1 MFARKSVLKLFCIF
15 STLAAF
21 ALLGFVTV
29 APVAAQSTGNVY
41 VLSNSEEN
49 AVIVFHR
56 NADGTIS
63 QTGRFV
69 TGGSGSG
76 EGANPLGSQG
86 PVILSADNRMLF
98 AVNAGSNS
106 ISVFSVSGDELNRL
120 QTISS
125 GGTRPI
131 GLTASHDL
139 LYVLNTG
146 DSPNI
151 TGFRIVPGDSPLVA
165 LDGSTQSLTNG
176 SAAQP
181 AEVIFNREGNV
192 LLVTEKGTNQID
204 SFMLN
209 EAGQAQA
216 AEPWPATGSVPFGC
230 AFSRNNIAVLAYT
243 ADAAPEAGGVGS
255 YRVTTEGNMI
265 PIGSEVSNGQTAS
278 TWMAV
283 TGNGALAF
291 TTNTVSGTISSF
303 AVSPESGNVTLSQP
317 VAATLRGGEESRT
330 LFPSDM
336 ALSNSSRYLYVRNGA
351 NGTVTGFAVHS
362 DGTLTPVAHAEGLP
376 ENAAG
381 IAAR

>member
-1 MFARKSVLKLFCIF
+1 MFAGKSVLKLFCMF
-15 STLAAF
+15 STLVAF
-21 ALLGFVTV
+21 ALLGFV
-29 APVAAQSTGNVY
+29 PVTPLAAQSTGNVY

-63 QTGRFV
+63 QAGRFA

-76 EGANPLGSQG
+76 EGTNPLGSQG

-98 AVNAGSNS
+98 AVNAGSHS
-106 ISVFSVSGDELNRL
+106 ISAFSVSGDQLNLL

-125 GGTRPI
+125 GGDRPI
-131 GLTASHDL
+131 SLTASHDL

-151 TGFRIVPGDSPLVA
+151 TGFRIVPGDSPLAA
-165 LDGSTQSLTNG
+165 LDASTQSLTNG
-176 SAAQP
+176 DAAHP
-181 AEVIFNREGNV
+181 AEVVFNRQGNV

-204 SFMLN
+204 SFAVN
-209 EAGQAQA
+209 EAGLAQA
-216 AEPWPATGSVPFGC
+216 PEAWPATGSVPFGC
-230 AFSRNNIAVLAYT
+230 AFSRNNVAVLAYT
-243 ADAAPEAGGVGS
+243 AHAAPEQGGVGS
-255 YRVTTEGNMI
+255 YRITEEADMI
-265 PIGSEVSNGQTAS
+265 PIGSEVSDNQTAS

-303 AVSPESGNVTLSQP
+303 AVSPESGNVTLSQA
-317 VAATLRGGEESRT
+317 VAATLRGGEESRS

-351 NGTVTGFAVHS
+351 NGTVSGFAVHS
-362 DGTLTPVAHAEGLP
+362 DGTLTPVAHATGLP
-376 ENAAG
+376 ESAAG